1 MARLV
6 GQLLAKLH
14 GRCDTHR
21 RPGVR
26 RYLFLEGRSDL
37 KELEIRPGVRPT
49 VAGMARCAV
58 GGERGGAE
66 GRCRGGGV
74 PTAERLRER
83 EGERERP
90 SEVRG
95 DARFSRRFLCFL
107 LV

>member
-14 GRCDTHR
+14 GRSSDTHTV
-21 RPGVR
+21 GLAFADICL
-26 RYLFLEGRSDL
+26 LFRKDRSDL
-37 KELEIRPGVRPT
+37 KGLEIRPGVRPT

-66 GRCRGGGV
+66 GRCSGGGV

-90 SEVRG
+90 SAV
-95 DARFSRRFLCFL
+95 FSQK
-107 LV
+107 